1 MSKQNIIDKLRGLES
16 VEEAESDNKETKSSD
31 NASDNASDKTSVQY
45 GRVQTLLKN
54 PIWNHAAI
62 IKKLWG
68 KKTATERS
76 LFRKK
81 LNRMDNDSGS
91 KYEFTEEEISEIL
104 SILSNAAS
112 AVTHDT
118 KKGDY

>member
-31 NASDNASDKTSVQY
+31 NVSDKTSVQY